1 MAAPAPGH
9 TTICAQGKQYNSG
22 VDYSPSSSLQSD
34 LAPSDLTSFDF
45 LKDAVRGHRFEDDE
59 ELRPSGKELQH
70 TAYDAKGEKNVLIVK
85 ETWWKNDLVIV

>member
-1 MAAPAPGH
+1 MAASLPDH
-9 TTICAQGKQYNSG
+9 TPVCAQGKQYNNG

-34 LAPSDLTSFDF
+34 LAPSDLTAFDF

-70 TAYDAKGEKNVLIVK
+70 TASDAKGGKSVLIMK
-85 ETWWKNDLVIV
+85 DT